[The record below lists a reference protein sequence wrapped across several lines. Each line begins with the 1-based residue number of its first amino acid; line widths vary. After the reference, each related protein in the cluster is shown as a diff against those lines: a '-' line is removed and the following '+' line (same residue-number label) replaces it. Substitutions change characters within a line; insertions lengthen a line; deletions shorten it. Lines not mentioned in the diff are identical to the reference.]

1 MEQARKELPN
11 GDQPSLIGIWERIM
25 DRTRKGI
32 DATLEKHKVDA
43 IVAPTAGPAWLT
55 DWINGD
61 QASKAAAVLTACKSR
76 SRLAINE
83 FSPEISGFNWQLE
96 ILNELRPFARFEI
109 KLNTEVDNDYEFSI
123 FDLQLAIVPIRIGK

>member
-1 MEQARKELPN
+1 MAQGKGDLSSPEYIKALEKVQRLARGE
-11 GDQPSLIGIWERIM
+11 
-25 DRTRKGI
+25 GI

-76 SRLAINE
+76 SRLAIYGP
-83 FSPEISGFNWQLE
+83 SQDL
-96 ILNELRPFARFEI
+96 
-109 KLNTEVDNDYEFSI
+109 KLN
-123 FDLQLAIVPIRIGK
+123 

>member
-1 MEQARKELPN
+1 MYCGVFTKFGSELWSARGE
-11 GDQPSLIGIWERIM
+11 
-25 DRTRKGI
+25 GI

-61 QASKAAAVLTACKSR
+61 QASKTAAVLTACKSR

-83 FSPEISGFNWQLE
+83 FS
-96 ILNELRPFARFEI
+96 
-109 KLNTEVDNDYEFSI
+109 I
-123 FDLQLAIVPIRIGK
+123 FDLQLAIGNPQ